1 MGVLKQ
7 SRNKMD
13 IDWKE
18 ADVAYIKIKPQHP
31 HWDHPRTG
39 YEGLEGGVEV

>member
-1 MGVLKQ
+1 
-7 SRNKMD
+7 MD

-31 HWDHPRTG
+31 HWDLPTIG
-39 YEGLEGGVEV
+39 YEGLDGWVEV